1 MKKAL
6 VTLFLFFGFLH
17 ICLTHAESSWHSSN
31 DAQSFVSLSLSSDKL
46 TLDESVKITVLAH
59 FPEGY
64 RINTPLLK
72 KRLLQSMNSA
82 TVQQFVLLKE
92 KTIPAKEVSKGILQE
107 QISLTFKAKVP
118 GSFFLN
124 LLTIP
129 LKPDDPSK
137 TSQELVGHAFEIV
150 VELPQTKQID
160 LSKVTAPLL
169 PLKKGPIIAVSY
181 ENRERLMEG
190 PLKQA
195 EENARNR
202 KIFENAALPLINL
215 LVLFGLTLLVSAGWL
230 WGNKA
235 SLWIK
240 DRLAKKRDPKGELL
254 SAIDRLT
261 SSQDPEE
268 QRLMHLSTLLR
279 KHLKGEE
286 KTTQELLDRLKTDV
300 QFSPESQQLIRHLL
314 QEADMVKFA
323 RYDLTQ
329 KEWEEALTE
338 IRQLF
343 R

>member
-1 MKKAL
+1 MKKTL
-6 VTLFLFFGFLH
+6 VTLFLFFGILH

-31 DAQSFVSLSLSSDKL
+31 DAQSYVSLSLSSNHP
-46 TLDESVKITVLAH
+46 TIGESVKITVLAR
-59 FPEGY
+59 FPKGY

-92 KTIPAKEVSKGILQE
+92 MTVPAKEVSKGILQE

-169 PLKKGPIIAVSY
+169 PLKKGPPIEVSY
-181 ENRERLMEG
+181 ENRERFMEG
-190 PLKQA
+190 AHKQA
-195 EENARNR
+195 EEDARNR
-202 KIFENAALPLINL
+202 TIFNNAALPLKTLTAVLSLIL
-215 LVLFGLTLLVSAGWL
+215 LVAIGWL
-230 WGNKA
+230 WGNQA

-240 DRLAKKRDPKGELL
+240 ERLEKKRDPKGELL

-261 SSQDPEE
+261 FSRDPEE

-323 RYDLTQ
+323 RYDLSL
-329 KEWEEALTE
+329 KEWEEALAE